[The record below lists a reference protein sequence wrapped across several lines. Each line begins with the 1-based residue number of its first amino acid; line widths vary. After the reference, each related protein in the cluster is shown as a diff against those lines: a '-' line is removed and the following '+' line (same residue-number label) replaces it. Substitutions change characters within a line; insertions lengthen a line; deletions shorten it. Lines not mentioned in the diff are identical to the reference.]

1 MKLTVTEIAIHREDQ
16 SPIFGDLTTRV
27 SVDDEG
33 GGPFVRVTQDTTE
46 DGPQVLRMD
55 FKEVDHLVQAIN
67 ILKSG
72 VQNDL

>member
-33 GGPFVRVTQDTTE
+33 GGIFVRITQDTD
-46 DGPQVLRMD
+46 DGPVSIRMD
-55 FKEVDHLVQAIN
+55 FNEVEYLVQAIN

-72 VQNDL
+72 GAK

>member
-27 SVDDEG
+27 SVDHEG
-33 GGPFVRVTQDTTE
+33 ADIFVRITQDTD
-46 DGPQVLRMD
+46 DGPVSIRMD
-55 FKEVDHLVQAIN
+55 FNEVEYLVQAIN

-72 VQNDL
+72 GAK